1 VLRAGDQREVEEIVE
16 RFGLSSASAKIVRYK
31 LTGPKRTGAPFLAVL
46 TTEGGVQYE
55 QLLVNS
61 LGPVEL
67 WALSTTPGD
76 TNLRNRLYA
85 KVGFSEGL
93 RRLSKVFPDGSALD
107 EIERRTKAR
116 LKKGDAQD
124 RVEAGVVDE
133 LADEL
138 IRGHGLGLVLRP
150 YEQNDDRGL
159 ASAAEQ

>member
-1 VLRAGDQREVEEIVE
+1 
-16 RFGLSSASAKIVRYK
+16 
-31 LTGPKRTGAPFLAVL
+31 
-46 TTEGGVQYE
+46 
-55 QLLVNS
+55 
-61 LGPVEL
+61 
-67 WALSTTPGD
+67 
-76 TNLRNRLYA
+76 LRNRLYA